1 MMTTRT
7 RYLPTDL
14 QVGGDMFAGL
24 FCDTI
29 STSTYRSGN
38 GQAIDWM
45 GEGWYRFTGAAGT
58 RMYDVAID
66 GPGVYSTP
74 GRTACGPDDC
84 PCSGKP
90 MTLERGGHPSVED
103 GEVER
108 ILGPWNGMGAQ
119 QKIKIINCPAGY
131 YVYYLPGAVLCD
143 QSYCG
148 AGEAEPDANGF
159 VPPE

>member
-1 MMTTRT
+1 
-7 RYLPTDL
+7 
-14 QVGGDMFAGL
+14 
-24 FCDTI
+24 
-29 STSTYRSGN
+29 
-38 GQAIDWM
+38 
-45 GEGWYRFTGAAGT
+45 
-58 RMYDVAID
+58 
-66 GPGVYSTP
+66 
-74 GRTACGPDDC
+74 
-84 PCSGKP
+84 